1 VLRQVARQ
9 VEQQL
14 AQVEQLAAQQ
24 LAQVAQLAVP
34 LVERA
39 HSLVQKFVQQLAQ
52 NSELARIL
60 ELGESH
66 PLVHQLQVPQLL
78 QLLPR
83 IVELLNLEV
92 LVSTF

>member
-1 VLRQVARQ
+1 VLRQVA
-9 VEQQL
+9 QQL
-14 AQVEQLAAQQ
+14 VLIEQQ

-39 HSLVQKFVQQLAQ
+39 HSLVQKFELAQ
-52 NSELARIL
+52 IL

-78 QLLPR
+78 QLLQLLPK
-83 IVELLNLEV
+83 IVELLNLVV

>member
-1 VLRQVARQ
+1 VLRQ

-39 HSLVQKFVQQLAQ
+39 HSLVQKFVQQLVQ
-52 NSELARIL
+52 NFELAQIL

-66 PLVHQLQVPQLL
+66 PLVHQPQVPQLL
-78 QLLPR
+78 QLLPK
-83 IVELLNLEV
+83 IVELLNLVV